1 MLESLFEPKSIAIV
15 GASRTPGKVGHDVV
29 ENLLSS
35 GYQGQI
41 LPINPQAKEIL
52 GIPCHPDLRSA
63 PVTPELVLIAVPAA
77 RVVAAVEQAARA
89 GAGTVVVLSA
99 GFKELGGEGAT
110 WETQMAAICRQN
122 RIRLLGPNCLGVI
135 NTAHHM
141 NATFTRAYPDVGSI
155 AVVSQSG
162 ALCVSILDWA
172 RTCGLG
178 ISKVVSL
185 GNKADLSEVD
195 FLRALGDDEQTRAIA
210 GYLESVNDGEEFLEA
225 AEQTAMRKPVVLL
238 KVGLSE
244 AGARAAASHTG
255 SLAGADL
262 AYGAA
267 FKRSGVVRADSLE
280 SLFDYTAALAMQPL
294 PKGNRVTVI
303 ANAGGPGVMTVDAA
317 GLASLEVAPLTDET
331 RAQLR
336 AALPPAAALGNPI
349 DVLGDASP
357 ELFGTAFRI
366 VQADPT
372 TDAIIVVVTPQNM
385 TRPLE
390 VADRLAEANDGSKPV
405 LTAFL
410 GGDSM
415 AKARAALMRYHI
427 PDYGGPERAVG
438 ALKAMCDYAA
448 WRKRPPRA
456 ITRFAVN
463 HRRVERILQWH
474 QRMGYA
480 NVGEIAAKRI
490 LRAYGFQ
497 VPEGSLARTSE
508 EAIEAAEQ
516 IGYPVVMKIVSPDIL
531 HKSDLGGVRVNIIDR
546 EQVRDA
552 FDLMMLRVHRLAPDA
567 NIQGVY
573 VERMGVKGRE
583 VILGMS
589 RDPQF
594 GPMLMFGLGGIF
606 VEIMKDVTFHLAP
619 ITETEAM
626 QMLMGTRSYNLLKGA
641 RGERSVDIALIA
653 AGLQRVSQLA
663 TDYPIIRELDLN
675 PLIVGEVGTETY
687 VADARMT
694 LAPPTPEA
702 T

>member
-1 MLESLFEPKSIAIV
+1 MLESLFEPKSIAVV

-29 ENLLSS
+29 ENLQAS
-35 GYQGQI
+35 GYQGTI
-41 LPINPQAKEIL
+41 LPINPKAKEIR

-63 PVTPELVLIAVPAA
+63 PGTPDLVLIAVPA
-77 RVVAAVEQAARA
+77 VHVLGAVEQAVRA
-89 GAGTVVVLSA
+89 GAGAVAVLSA
-99 GFKELGGEGAT
+99 GFKEMGGEGAA
-110 WETQMAAICRQN
+110 WEEQMVTLCRQH
-122 RIRLLGPNCLGVI
+122 RVRLLGPNCLGVI
-135 NTAHHM
+135 NTQHRM
-141 NATFTRAYPDVGSI
+141 NATFTRAYPEAGPI
-155 AVVSQSG
+155 AVLSQSG

-185 GNKADLSEVD
+185 GNKSDLSEID
-195 FLRALGDDEQTRAIA
+195 LLRAFGADPETKAVA
-210 GYLESVNDGEEFLEA
+210 GYLECVDDGEEFLEA
-225 AEQTAMRKPVVLL
+225 AEQTARVKPVVLL

-267 FKRSGVVRADSLE
+267 FRQSGVVRADSLE

-294 PKGNRVTVI
+294 PEGIRVAVI

-317 GLASLEVAPLTDET
+317 GLAALEVAPLTDDT
-331 RAQLR
+331 REQLQK
-336 AALPPAAALGNPI
+336 ALPPAAALGNPI
-349 DVLGDASP
+349 DLLGDASP

-372 TDAIIVVVTPQNM
+372 VDAIIVVVTPQNM

-390 VADRLAEANDGSKPV
+390 VADTLAEVNDGTKPL

-415 AKARAALMRYHI
+415 SAARAALMAHHI
-427 PDYGGPERAVG
+427 PDYAGPERAVS

-456 ITRFAVN
+456 ITRFPVN

-474 QRMGYA
+474 ARMGYPH
-480 NVGEIAAKRI
+480 VGEIAAKRI
-490 LRAYGFQ
+490 LLAYGFQ

-508 EAIEAAEQ
+508 EAIETAEQ

-531 HKSDLGGVRVNIIDR
+531 HKSDLGGVRVNINNR
-546 EQVRDA
+546 EQVRDS
-552 FDLMMLRVHRLAPDA
+552 FDLMMFRVRRVAPDA
-567 NIQGVY
+567 KILGVY
-573 VERMGVKGRE
+573 VERMGARGRE
-583 VILGMS
+583 VILGMT

-606 VEIMKDVTFHLAP
+606 VEVMKDVTFHLAP
-619 ITETEAM
+619 VTHDEAM
-626 QMLMGTRSYNLLKGA
+626 QMLMGTRSYALLKGA
-641 RGERSVDIALIA
+641 RGQGSVDISVIA
-653 AGLQRVSQLA
+653 DGLQRVSQLA
-663 TDYPIIRELDLN
+663 TDYPDILELDLN
-675 PLIVGEVGTETY
+675 PLIVGEVGMDAY

-694 LAPPTPEA
+694 LAPNTDTP
-702 T
+702 